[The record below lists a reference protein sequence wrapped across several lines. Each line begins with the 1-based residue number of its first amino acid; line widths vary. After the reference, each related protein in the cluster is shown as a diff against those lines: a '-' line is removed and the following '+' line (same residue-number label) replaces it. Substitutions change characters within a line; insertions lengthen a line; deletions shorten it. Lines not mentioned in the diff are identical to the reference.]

1 MKRSLYFIC
10 LLCTFF
16 NAKTNAQTVFK
27 GKIINSNGLPV
38 TYIVP
43 VHGNFF
49 LSSYAESQ
57 PDVQGNFSINITTDT
72 VAFIPFYCNK
82 AFWRIII
89 APNETD
95 SILIDLDRPNELQF
109 FGKNAVVNQFSN
121 TQLKREKYFSGLLD
135 TPTERSLL
143 DEFSGAIVDYKI
155 NKMRDSELV
164 ALKRFVFK
172 NKIDTLLPAYKIL
185 SNDIRYYHAA
195 LFNSLTISAYRQS
208 LKEKNSPF
216 DATWA
221 ATWDRNIAAEKISN
235 DEALASYWYHD
246 FTDKYIDWYRA
257 SFKKEID
264 RTHLDIKKG
273 ENIFEIEQL
282 IRHSFSGRALE
293 ATLADMIH
301 DEALQG
307 QMQPSLVSIYNRF
320 YKDYPKSD
328 YVQYLT
334 PVIRPIADAM
344 DGKMEDLDFLESIYL
359 IDNQDSIKSIDHLLS
374 IFRGKVVYVD
384 LWATWCGPCKE
395 EFRYKRDLENFAKG
409 KNMEKLYISIDKAD
423 KDQSW
428 QEAVGFYN
436 LSGHH
441 IRASTELMNDIRRRF
456 AIDDKGGF
464 TIPRYLIVDEE
475 GKIVVPDAKRPSEKE
490 ALYEQIKAFLK

>member
-1 MKRSLYFIC
+1 MKRSLFIIG
-10 LLCTFF
+10 LLCIFF
-16 NAKTNAQTVFK
+16 GTKTNAQTVFK
-27 GKIINSNGLPV
+27 GKIINGSGLPV
-38 TYIVP
+38 TYIIP

-57 PDVQGNFSINITTDT
+57 PDAKGNFSINITTDT

-95 SILIDLDRPNELQF
+95 SVLIDLEKPNEIQF
-109 FGKNAVVNQFSN
+109 FGKNATVNQFSN

-155 NKMRDSELV
+155 NKMRDTEQL

-172 NKIDTLLPAYKIL
+172 NKVDTLSPTYKIL
-185 SNDIRYYHAA
+185 SNDIRYYYAS

-235 DEALASYWYHD
+235 DDALASYWYHD
-246 FTDKYIDWYRA
+246 FTDKYVDWYKA

-264 RTHLDIKKG
+264 ITRLDVKKG
-273 ENIFEIEQL
+273 ENIFEMEQL
-282 IRHSFSGRALE
+282 IRRSFSGRALE
-293 ATLADMIH
+293 ATLANMIH
-301 DEALQG
+301 EEALQG

-320 YKDYPKSD
+320 YKDYPSSE

-334 PVIRPIADAM
+334 PVVRPIADAI
-344 DGKMEDLDFLESIYL
+344 DDKPKDLELMEAIYL

-384 LWATWCGPCKE
+384 LWATWCAPCKE
-395 EFRYKRDLENFAKG
+395 EFRYKRDLENFARG
-409 KNMEKLYISIDKAD
+409 KKMEKLYISIDKAD
-423 KDQSW
+423 KEQVWED
-428 QEAVGFYN
+428 AVGFYN

-441 IRASTELMNDIRRRF
+441 IRAGSELLADIRRRF
-456 AIDDKGGF
+456 AIDDKGSF
-464 TIPRYLIVDEE
+464 TIPRYLIVDTE
-475 GKIVVPDAKRPSEKE
+475 GKIVIKDAKRPSEKE
-490 ALYEQIKAFLK
+490 ALYEQIKVFLK